1 MPSIWAAWVQA
12 CRPAVNHER
21 ATAERP
27 ALSHGCLAVLLGSHT
42 WPGCRRHRGD
52 SGPCTAPPATAGASS
67 RADMARPAVG
77 HMSTSSSGQ
86 DVALW
91 PRQPRLKSW
100 CGQQLTA
107 VARHAVYQG
116 GLGASC
122 MPAVDHERATAER
135 PALSHGVLA
144 VRLWSHAGLG
154 PGVTAGTQVS
164 ALHRQQQWVSA
175 HGLIGHALSQATCP
189 HRLVVRTSRCGRDN
203 PGSNPGVDSS

>member
-1 MPSIWAAWVQA
+1 MVPRWPGSRRHRGDSGLCTAPSATVGVSSRAHRARSVPGHMSTSSSGQDVALWPRQPRLKSWCGQQLAVIAHRAVCLGGLSPSCMQ
-12 CRPAVNHER
+12 AVNHER

-91 PRQPRLKSW
+91 QRQPRLKSW
-100 CGQQLTA
+100 CGQQLA
-107 VARHAVYQG
+107 GLARRAVYLG
-116 GLGASC
+116 GLGPSL
-122 MPAVDHERATAER
+122 PT
-135 PALSHGVLA
+135 S
-144 VRLWSHAGLG
+144 
-154 PGVTAGTQVS
+154 
-164 ALHRQQQWVSA
+164 
-175 HGLIGHALSQATCP
+175 SQP
-189 HRLVVRTSRCGRDN
+189 
-203 PGSNPGVDSS
+203 